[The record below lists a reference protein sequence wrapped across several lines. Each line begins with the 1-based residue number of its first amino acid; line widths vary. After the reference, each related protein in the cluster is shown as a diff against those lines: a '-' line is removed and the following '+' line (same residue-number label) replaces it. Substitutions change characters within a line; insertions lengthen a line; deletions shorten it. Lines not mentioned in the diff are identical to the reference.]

1 MIVFIGVVFLDDFG
15 AARATMA
22 PPRRCVDTCTRA
34 VRRCAVVAV
43 VAIGAARGVMVNMG
57 ITRRTRV
64 RD

>member
-1 MIVFIGVVFLDDFG
+1 LIVFIGVVFLDDFG

-22 PPRRCVDTCTRA
+22 PP
-34 VRRCAVVAV
+34 RRCAVVAV